1 MKCVNCPNNAEYT
14 LADKGANP
22 ISYCP
27 LCLPP
32 HLQVRALSGQLSL
45 IETDNLENAKVVE
58 APKKL
63 NTKKATSKPTT
74 TEVAVESTEEP
85 TEEEA

>member
-27 LCLPP
+27 TCLPP
-32 HLQVRALSGQLSL
+32 HLQVRALSGQLPLPGTSAGTP
-45 IETDNLENAKVVE
+45 IVKKTASKAK
-58 APKKL
+58 
-63 NTKKATSKPTT
+63 TT
-74 TEVAVESTEEP
+74 GSTVESTEEP
-85 TEEEA
+85 TEEEV

>member
-27 LCLPP
+27 ICLPP
-32 HLQVRALSGQLSL
+32 HLQVRALSGSYHYLVNPQVPLL
-45 IETDNLENAKVVE
+45 LKAQRRLLRKLQVKQKLQKV
-58 APKKL
+58 L
-63 NTKKATSKPTT
+63 
-74 TEVAVESTEEP
+74 
-85 TEEEA
+85 

>member
-1 MKCVNCPNNAEYT
+1 MKCVNCPNNAEFT

-45 IETDNLENAKVVE
+45 NGAAKPGNATVVE
-58 APKKL
+58 EPKKT
-63 NTKKATSKPTT
+63 TKKAASKPTT
-74 TEVAVESTEEP
+74 TEVDVESTEEP
-85 TEEEA
+85 TEEEV

>member
-27 LCLPP
+27 ICLPP
-32 HLQVRALSGQLSL
+32 HLQVRALSGQLPQPGKSTGTPI
-45 IETDNLENAKVVE
+45 IES
-58 APKKL
+58 PKK
-63 NTKKATSKPTT
+63 TVKKAASKAET
-74 TEVAVESTEEP
+74 TESTVESTEEP
-85 TEEEA
+85 TEEEV

>member
-27 LCLPP
+27 ICLPP
-32 HLQVRALSGQLSL
+32 HLQVRALSGQLPLPGTSTGTPI
-45 IETDNLENAKVVE
+45 IEDS
-58 APKKL
+58 KK
-63 NTKKATSKPTT
+63 TVKKTASKAET
-74 TEVAVESTEEP
+74 TESTVESTEES
-85 TEEEA
+85 TEEEV

>member
-1 MKCVNCPNNAEYT
+1 MKCVNCPNNAEFT

-45 IETDNLENAKVVE
+45 IEPDNLENAKVVE
-58 APKKL
+58 APKKT
-63 NTKKATSKPTT
+63 TKKAASKPTT

-85 TEEEA
+85 TEEEL

>member
-14 LADKGANP
+14 LADRGANP

-27 LCLPP
+27 SCLPP

-45 IETDNLENAKVVE
+45 TGTAKPGNATLVE
-58 APKKL
+58 EPKKT
-63 NTKKATSKPTT
+63 TKKAASKPTT
-74 TEVAVESTEEP
+74 TEVAVESTKES

>member
-27 LCLPP
+27 ICLPP
-32 HLQVRALSGQLSL
+32 HLQVRALSGQLPLPGTSTGTPT
-45 IETDNLENAKVVE
+45 IEDSKKTIKKTASKAK
-58 APKKL
+58 
-63 NTKKATSKPTT
+63 T
-74 TEVAVESTEEP
+74 TESTVESTEEP
-85 TEEEA
+85 TEEEV

>member
-1 MKCVNCPNNAEYT
+1 MKCVNCPNNAEFT

-32 HLQVRALSGQLSL
+32 HLHVRALSGQLPL
-45 IETDNLENAKVVE
+45 TGTAKPGNATVVE
-58 APKKL
+58 EPKKT
-63 NTKKATSKPTT
+63 TKKAASKPTT
-74 TEVAVESTEEP
+74 TEVTVESTEEP
-85 TEEEA
+85 TEEEL

>member
-27 LCLPP
+27 ICLPP
-32 HLQVRALSGQLSL
+32 HLQVRALSGQLPLPGTSTGTSI
-45 IETDNLENAKVVE
+45 IES
-58 APKKL
+58 PKK
-63 NTKKATSKPTT
+63 TVKKAASKAET
-74 TEVAVESTEEP
+74 TESTVESTEEP
-85 TEEEA
+85 TEEEV